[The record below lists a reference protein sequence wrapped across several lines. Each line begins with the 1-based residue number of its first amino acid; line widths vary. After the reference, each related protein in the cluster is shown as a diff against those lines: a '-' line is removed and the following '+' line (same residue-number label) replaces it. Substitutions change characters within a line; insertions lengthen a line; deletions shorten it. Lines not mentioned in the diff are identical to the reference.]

1 MPWPLDHFDAE
12 GWLKK
17 RRADCEGLL
26 LDSFR
31 DSIDVEIES
40 LAEAAQLFFRGLYPV
55 ESPYLAWGEVKVLPW
70 SDAYSR
76 SEDEAAP
83 PISISTELDRIAH
96 ELLQA
101 ASGPGRPS
109 MLTYMCASLSTT
121 QLKTQGLAVELLLTL
136 DDLINHLDRAQYL
149 EAVLLM
155 SESHKYVS
163 EMTIQAER
171 LLAPTMA
178 LRGADARH
186 KKTRELKLGDR
197 RIQARQF
204 CKQAQRLSR
213 ACRCGDRE
221 STGTRDQ
228 TQSPTRAE
236 DHLRLVKRVDGCR
249 HTGTRAEV
257 RTTSPGMRIFFSRP
271 APDKVLSKRTCARDE
286 REKNV
291 QRLVESCNHRA
302 LARGKE
308 LRQPMADHG
317 EALHPDFAGERGRI
331 RTRASVR
338 EQRPTPRRQQWYF
351 PPRPQTRDLSL
362 DLLPIRTHA
371 DRRSHADTSAR

>member
-109 MLTYMCASLSTT
+109 MLTYMCASLTTT

-186 KKTRELKLGDR
+186 KKTRELKSWVIDEFKRGSFASKHNASHALVDAAIEKARALGT
-197 RIQARQF
+197 
-204 CKQAQRLSR
+204 RLSPQR
-213 ACRCGDRE
+213 AQKTIYDWLRE
-221 STGTRDQ
+221 
-228 TQSPTRAE
+228 
-236 DHLRLVKRVDGCR
+236 
-249 HTGTRAEV
+249 
-257 RTTSPGMRIFFSRP
+257 
-271 APDKVLSKRTCARDE
+271 
-286 REKNV
+286 
-291 QRLVESCNHRA
+291 
-302 LARGKE
+302 
-308 LRQPMADHG
+308 
-317 EALHPDFAGERGRI
+317 
-331 RTRASVR
+331 
-338 EQRPTPRRQQWYF
+338 
-351 PPRPQTRDLSL
+351 
-362 DLLPIRTHA
+362 
-371 DRRSHADTSAR
+371 